1 MSNMRDDL
9 AKLTQIWDDAQAK
22 NIFAQSDKAA
32 ADARNAKQLN
42 FFGQMPDVY
51 DTQINQDDMS
61 QWNDVMKTMHDRY
74 VGDDDNQ
81 LMTEEKTPSS
91 DKVSKHSKVAV
102 NTHNPVYPDSIGKDN
117 EINPVNNFTNGEEL
131 DKLDAMKKELHALQA
146 KMLGDEILGKDVK
159 KFEKSISKIK
169 DEIDNISDLLNG
181 NRIENGNN

>member
-22 NIFAQSDKAA
+22 NIFVQSDKAA
-32 ADARNAKQLN
+32 ADARNAKQMS

-74 VGDDDNQ
+74 VGDDADQ
-81 LMTEEKTPSS
+81 LMTEEKTPTPS
-91 DKVSKHSKVAV
+91 KISKHGKKSA
-102 NTHNPVYPDSIGKDN
+102 NTHNPVYSIGKDN
-117 EINPVNNFTNGEEL
+117 ENNPVNNFTNGEDL
-131 DKLDAMKKELHALQA
+131 DKLNDMKKELHDLQS
-146 KMLGDEILGKDVK
+146 KILRDEVLGKDVK
-159 KFEKSISKIK
+159 KLQKSVANIK
-169 DEIDNISDLLNG
+169 DEIDKISDLLNG